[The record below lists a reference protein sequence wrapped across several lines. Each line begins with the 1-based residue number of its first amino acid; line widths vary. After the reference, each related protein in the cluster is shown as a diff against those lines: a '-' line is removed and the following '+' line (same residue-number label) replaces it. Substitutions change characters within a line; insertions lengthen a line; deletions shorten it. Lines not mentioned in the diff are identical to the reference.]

1 MYLRGFR
8 YALGLTGILLVLL
21 FAQAAAGVELPETRN
36 TFSDLDSLHNGTAHD
51 YTTLDIGDEYI
62 FEDVVLDSILADQ
75 ETVVY
80 FLSTGQSAYSP
91 TLIYPGDHTSL
102 FIKGA
107 QVRIRVEIIGDP
119 ANATWEAAEADILGV
134 QVIKEAVEHRIDKEK
149 ISIFR
154 FDIDREWIPDDL
166 ETPWGEFA
174 IMLVLWSITTV
185 ILWLIFHRVVLV
197 IAKKTKTNLDLKI
210 FNIIRVP
217 FFTVLLLYGLLVS
230 LARVV
235 NDDLTD
241 VMYGVY
247 ISGLIIMVTYSLARV
262 FKLIVSD
269 YLVELAKKTET
280 KADDALLP
288 LISKT
293 GTGLIWVVGV
303 IMFLDT
309 LGLDITVFV
318 MGMGVMGLVVA
329 FAAQDTMSNL
339 FSGIMI
345 LIDRP
350 FSEGDWIQLDDNVYQ
365 VVDIGLRSTRMFNSI
380 KNQMVTIPNSRIS
393 DHMFSNLNL
402 PDTKGRITVKVGV
415 GYGSDPKKV
424 GRILL
429 DLARDHPDTFQDE
442 KHEPF
447 YRFSSF
453 GDSSLDFS
461 LTLWVKNFNDQWRV
475 SSEVKEMIF
484 YRFAREGIEIPFP
497 QRVVHHVN
505 EDPAADVKK
514 DTRAPSPDMKNLAP

>member
-1 MYLRGFR
+1 M
-8 YALGLTGILLVLL
+8 GILLVLL
-21 FAQAAAGVELPETRN
+21 FAQAAVGVELPETQN
-36 TFSDLDSLHNGTAHD
+36 TFSDLDSLYNRTAHD
-51 YTTLDIGDEYI
+51 YRTLDVGDEYV
-62 FEDVVLDSILADQ
+62 FEDTVLDSILSDQ

-80 FLSTGQSAYSP
+80 FLSTGQSTYGP
-91 TLIYPGDHTSL
+91 MLIYPGDHTSL
-102 FIKGA
+102 FSKGA
-107 QVRIRVEIIGDP
+107 QVRIRVEIICDP
-119 ANATWEAAEADILGV
+119 ANETWEAVEADILDV
-134 QVIKEAVEHRIDKEK
+134 QVIKMAVEHRIDKEK

-154 FDIDREWIPDDL
+154 FNIDREWIPDEL
-166 ETPWGEFA
+166 ETPWGEFG
-174 IMLVLWSITTV
+174 IMLILWSISTV
-185 ILWLIFHRVVLV
+185 ILWLVFHKVVLV
-197 IAKKTKTNLDLKI
+197 IASKTKTNLDFKI
-210 FNIIRVP
+210 FTIIRVP

-235 NDDLTD
+235 NDDLSD
-241 VMYGVY
+241 AMYSVY
-247 ISGLIIMVTYSLARV
+247 MSGLIIMMTYALARV

-269 YLVELAKKTET
+269 YLMELAKKTET
-280 KADDALLP
+280 EADDALLP
-288 LISKT
+288 LISKM

-303 IMFLDT
+303 VMFLDT

-339 FSGIMI
+339 FSGVMI

-350 FSEGDWIQLDDNVYQ
+350 FKEGDWIQLDDKVYQ
-365 VVDIGLRSTRMFNSI
+365 VVDIGLRSTRLFHSI
-380 KNQMVTIPNSRIS
+380 KNQMVTMPNSRIS

-402 PDTKGRITVKVGV
+402 PDTKGRTTVNVGV

-429 DLARDHPDTFQDE
+429 ELARNHPDTFEDD

-461 LTLWVKNFNDQWRV
+461 LTIWMKDFNDQWRV
-475 SSEVKEMIF
+475 ASELKEMIF
-484 YRFAREGIEIPFP
+484 YRFAKEGIEIPFP
-497 QRVVHHVN
+497 QRVVHHVR
-505 EDPAADVKK
+505 EGPTPDVKK